1 MYELTRK
8 TKSTGLMKDIYYEIF
23 PNLWLI
29 LNFSRDLS
37 AQILHM
43 VRTLWQSGRNHL
55 FLNE

>member
-1 MYELTRK
+1 
-8 TKSTGLMKDIYYEIF
+8 MKDIYYEIF